1 MPVLWKIYS
10 RVSDEEDNWGKLSP
24 QKARQLTDVLVDA
37 IIKENVATLYLSLE
51 PWGEGHNLVL
61 EFIDGWVDITYMDD
75 DTPVYYNYYNPAYA
89 DSSELLLMEYG
100 GQSEVSIPKM
110 YALDDKKLTA
120 EIVRHFLATGQ
131 LLAGT
136 LWKKGTEE
144 TF

>member
-10 RVSDEEDNWGKLSP
+10 RVSDEEDNWAKLSP

-37 IIKENVATLYLSLE
+37 IIKENVATLHLSLE

-61 EFIDGWVDITYMDD
+61 EFMDGWVDITYMDD

-100 GQSEVSIPKM
+100 GQSEVSIP
-110 YALDDKKLTA
+110 
-120 EIVRHFLATGQ
+120 
-131 LLAGT
+131 
-136 LWKKGTEE
+136 
-144 TF
+144 